1 MNTNGSMQNVGWPN
15 SVSPG
20 IGAFR
25 IDVPSDW
32 SAIEPVGGLI
42 AFLAPPPDNPSDD
55 PSDNFR
61 VNLVVFGE
69 RVPADKDLGELAE
82 EALLGAGATD
92 IVAIG
97 VDGAE
102 SEEQLPSAARRTDLM
117 LQGRMVRQLAVTT
130 EGPDRS
136 PTGVRSVYAL
146 VGSCLT
152 ERAEVD
158 EHILTEMIS
167 SFTVT
172 AGMPAH

>member
-1 MNTNGSMQNVGWPN
+1 MSTNGSMQNVGWPN

-32 SAIEPVGGLI
+32 SAIEPTGGLI
-42 AFLAPPPDNPSDD
+42 AFLAPQKES
-55 PSDNFR
+55 FR

-69 RVPADKDLGELAE
+69 RVPGNKDLGELAE
-82 EALLGAGATD
+82 EALIGAGATD

-102 SEEQLPSAARRTDLM
+102 SDELPSAARRADVM
-117 LQGRMVRQLAVTT
+117 LEGRMVRQLAVTT

-146 VGSCLT
+146 VGSCLVD
-152 ERAEVD
+152 RAGFD

-172 AGMPAH
+172 AGVPVRS